1 MQVIIPSN
9 IHSNFYLCIGY
20 SWKEFRVEYLDVIAE
35 SRRSLIYI
43 HEVLKKSGAF
53 KDQRVRSALV
63 EYSLLKAI
71 GELGT
76 ILDDL
81 YDIESKQPEVRTE

>member
-9 IHSNFYLCIGY
+9 IHSNFYLCTSY

-53 KDQRVRSALV
+53 KDPRVRSALV

>member
-9 IHSNFYLCIGY
+9 IHSNFYLCTY
-20 SWKEFRVEYLDVIAE
+20 NSRKEFRVEYLDVIAE

-43 HEVLKKSGAF
+43 YEVLKKSGAL
-53 KDQRVRSALV
+53 KDPRVRSALV

-81 YDIESKQPEVRTE
+81 YDEEALNPNIRTE

>member
-9 IHSNFYLCIGY
+9 IHSNFYLCFGY
-20 SWKEFRVEYLDVIAE
+20 SGKEFRVEYLDVIAE

-81 YDIESKQPEVRTE
+81 YDIESTQPEVRTE

>member
-20 SWKEFRVEYLDVIAE
+20 SGKELRLEYLDVIAE

-81 YDIESKQPEVRTE
+81 YDIEATQPDVRTE

>member
-1 MQVIIPSN
+1 M
-9 IHSNFYLCIGY
+9 
-20 SWKEFRVEYLDVIAE
+20 EYLDVIAE

-43 HEVLKKSGAF
+43 YEVLKKSGAF

-81 YDIESKQPEVRTE
+81 YDIEATQPDVRTE